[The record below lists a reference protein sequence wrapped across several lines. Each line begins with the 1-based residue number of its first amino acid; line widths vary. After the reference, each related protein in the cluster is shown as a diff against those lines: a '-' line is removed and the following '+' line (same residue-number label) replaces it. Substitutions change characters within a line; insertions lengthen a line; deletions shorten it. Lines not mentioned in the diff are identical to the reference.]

1 MQLECG
7 RTVSYVVLY
16 IQQQALR
23 EHRAAGPSSGAPTV
37 DSYPLPSAQRPVINA
52 PPATAHMVLQFV
64 YEAAAAVVPP
74 KYWYH
79 TLAAALVLLVIYAYT
94 QGRSTTRER
103 DLHARVILL
112 TVSGLSWSCG
122 KVAWEALVQAS
133 EESVLRVVRGI
144 GHFLSEVAG

>member
-7 RTVSYVVLY
+7 RTVTY
-16 IQQQALR
+16 ILTFSNKRSESTGLQA
-23 EHRAAGPSSGAPTV
+23 PSSGAPTV
-37 DSYPLPSAQRPVINA
+37 DSYPLPSAQRPVIKA

-64 YEAAAAVVPP
+64 YQAAAAVVPP

-122 KVAWEALVQAS
+122 KVA
-133 EESVLRVVRGI
+133 
-144 GHFLSEVAG
+144 